1 MKWYKNK
8 FNIFEFKKWKIVVSN
23 LTFLWSRYLLLF
35 IILFHSIGK
44 TLKSFVQKILYK
56 VTLTLDCIFNNSYFR
71 FKLSFSCVIKKH
83 FLNKQQTSS
92 KLLLS
97 VIFPLSER
105 VRLNLQDNIRLPPP
119 SGPQHPWLRSSEYN
133 QTSQPFQINSSS
145 LIQFRVSFFISNNR
159 FYDILLS

>member
-1 MKWYKNK
+1 MNIMKWNKNK

-71 FKLSFSCVIKKH
+71 FKLSFSCVIKNTFWKSDRLRQSYFFH
-83 FLNKQQTSS
+83 LYFRCRRGFGWICKIISVSPPPPKLLNLS
-92 KLLLS
+92 KLI
-97 VIFPLSER
+97 VQ
-105 VRLNLQDNIRLPPP
+105 V
-119 SGPQHPWLRSSEYN
+119 
-133 QTSQPFQINSSS
+133 
-145 LIQFRVSFFISNNR
+145 
-159 FYDILLS
+159 